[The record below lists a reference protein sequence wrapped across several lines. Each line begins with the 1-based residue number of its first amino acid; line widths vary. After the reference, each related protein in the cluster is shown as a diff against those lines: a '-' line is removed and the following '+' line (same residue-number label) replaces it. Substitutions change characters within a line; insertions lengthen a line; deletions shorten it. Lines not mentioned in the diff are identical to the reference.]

1 MPMPEIDTVP
11 AKYADQRHL
20 DVLIDLHTRSVDTLR
35 GFEKM
40 VDEAVV
46 SFRPT
51 AERFRALHENHVIQL
66 DGMVRDCGG
75 MPDDDGSFMA
85 TVNRAVVSLR
95 ATFDDI
101 DNDVMDQIR
110 SGEDNLLAAFDR
122 AVAAPLPN
130 PDQQAVTRMR
140 AELAGLLDDTRH
152 IN

>member
-1 MPMPEIDTVP
+1 MPMPEIEFDP
-11 AKYADQRHL
+11 ANDVDQRHL
-20 DVLIDLHTRSVDTLR
+20 DVLIDLHTRSLDTLE

-40 VDEAVV
+40 VDKAVT

-66 DGMVRDCGG
+66 EGMVRDCGG
-75 MPDDDGSFMA
+75 IPDDDGSFMA

-101 DNDVMDQIR
+101 DTDVMVQIR

-122 AVAAPLPN
+122 ALAAPLPN
-130 PDQQAVTRMR
+130 PDQQSVTRMR